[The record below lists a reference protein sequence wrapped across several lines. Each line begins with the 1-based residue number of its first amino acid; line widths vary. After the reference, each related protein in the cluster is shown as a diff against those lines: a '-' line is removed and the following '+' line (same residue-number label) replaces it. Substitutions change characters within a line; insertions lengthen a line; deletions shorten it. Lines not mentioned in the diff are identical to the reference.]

1 MRGVKFLDHF
11 VRFFVG
17 FVVQGANNEGL
28 NLYWGI
34 AADGSVVIS
43 ENLELIKAS
52 CAKSFAPFP
61 SGT

>member
-1 MRGVKFLDHF
+1 MVL
-11 VRFFVG
+11 
-17 FVVQGANNEGL
+17 QGANEGV

-43 ENLELIKAS
+43 ENLEVIKTS

-61 SGT
+61 AGM